1 MISLLEKKK
10 HTHSVLV
17 FNLKDMK
24 KKKGSA
30 DLICLL

>member
-10 HTHSVLV
+10 AYTLCSCLQ
-17 FNLKDMK
+17 FERYEE
-24 KKKGSA
+24 KKGSA